1 MQSKVADEKY
11 IWLVAVSIAALIVLL
26 PSPAL
31 AWPTTG
37 QWIPIYKS
45 STLLQDPGGDA
56 NGARNVV
63 SDANNA
69 AAYIFND
76 GTYLFFRLRLDSDP
90 TGQGGQGA
98 LQAFGWGVE
107 LDTNRNAGDYE
118 WLIMIDGISQSEVI
132 TLSQN
137 TIQGTLGDPS
147 DKPESIKA
155 SITLAGNF
163 QISMANTAINGD
175 TDYYLDWRFP
185 YATFKQGSGLTDTSP
200 VRLFFGSSSSG
211 NNLTS
216 NGADF
221 VGGSD
226 LYSGLSDTIT
236 VLGTTPTTGAVR
248 FVSNLAGSGDV
259 TQIFAGDTLYIRVDD
274 GDVNYDNATLQK
286 LPVTLKATSGDTV
299 VVTLTETQINS
310 GIFTGSV
317 PTQSGPPVVGDTVL
331 QVTPGATVTVEYID
345 GLDASF
351 QMKQIRADSVNV
363 LLLLPTIS
371 LVKSADQLSVQPGS
385 EVIYSVH
392 YHNAGVGT
400 ASNLIISDSI
410 PLFSTYV
417 PGSLKMGS
425 AASTYIT
432 ATPLTDASDSDA
444 GQFSGSGVI
453 FTINTV
459 AGDDGVANAGSD
471 EGKVYFKVRIN

>member
-1 MQSKVADEKY
+1 MLNKELAEKHT
-11 IWLVAVSIAALIVLL
+11 WLVIISIIALIALW
-26 PSPAL
+26 PSQVH
-31 AWPTTG
+31 AWPTTS

-45 STLLQDPGGDA
+45 SSLLQDPGGDS

-63 SDANNA
+63 SDASNA
-69 AAYIFND
+69 AAFVFSD
-76 GTYLFFRLRLDSDP
+76 GTYLFFRLRLDKDP

-107 LDTNRNAGDYE
+107 LDTNRNAADYE
-118 WLIMIDGISQSEVI
+118 WLIMIDGIAQTEVI

-147 DKPESIKA
+147 DKPESVKA
-155 SITLAGNF
+155 SISLAGNY

-175 TDYYLDWRFP
+175 TDYFLDWRFP
-185 YATFKQGSGLTDTSP
+185 YATFKQASGLTDTSP

-226 LYSGLSDTIT
+226 LYSGFSDTIT
-236 VLGTTPTTGAVR
+236 LLGTTPTTGTVR

-259 TQIFAGDTLYIRVDD
+259 TQIFAGDTLYIRIDD
-274 GDVNYDNATLQK
+274 GDVNNDNATLQT
-286 LPVTLKATSGDTV
+286 LPVTLKATSGDTLV
-299 VVTLTETQINS
+299 TTLTETQINS

-317 PTQSGPPVVGDTVL
+317 PTQSGTAVVGDTLL
-331 QVTPGATVTVEYID
+331 QVIPGATVSVEYID

-351 QMKQIRADSVNV
+351 QAKQIRADSVNV
-363 LLLLPTIS
+363 RLLLPTIS
-371 LVKSADQLSVQPGS
+371 LVKSADQQSVQPGS
-385 EVIYSVH
+385 EVIYTVH
-392 YHNAGVGT
+392 YHNAGEGV

-417 PGSLKMGS
+417 SGSLKIGN
-425 AASTYIT
+425 ATSTYLT
-432 ATPLTDASDSDA
+432 ATPLTDANDSDA
-444 GQFSGSGVI
+444 GQFSGNGVI
-453 FTINTV
+453 FTINSV